1 MGGLFLDRS
10 IGGDLMID
18 LRLLRE
24 QQFFADLTDD
34 ELTVIS
40 KITSRKDFKL
50 GDTVFKESEDGQ
62 SVYVLK
68 SGEVKACKTAPDG
81 ELFTLTIMK
90 DGDIFGEMSFL
101 DGRPRSATI
110 IAMSDL
116 VTYVIERSDF
126 ETIVDENPR
135 IIYKIMRN
143 IVFTIHSIVRGM
155 NERYI
160 EMINYMWG
168 RKRFT

>member
-1 MGGLFLDRS
+1 MVDPK
-10 IGGDLMID
+10 
-18 LRLLRE
+18 LLRDLV
-24 QQFFADLTDD
+24 FFSDLTDN
-34 ELTVIS
+34 ELATVATVT
-40 KITSRKDFKL
+40 KRQDFKL

-62 SVYVLK
+62 SLFIIK
-68 SGEVKACKTAPDG
+68 KGEVKACKIAPDG

-110 IAMSDL
+110 VAVSDL
-116 VTYVIERSDF
+116 ETFIIDKFDF
-126 ETIVDENPR
+126 ETLVDDNPR
-135 IIYKIMRN
+135 IIYKLLRN

-155 NERYI
+155 NVRYM

-168 RKRFT
+168 RKR